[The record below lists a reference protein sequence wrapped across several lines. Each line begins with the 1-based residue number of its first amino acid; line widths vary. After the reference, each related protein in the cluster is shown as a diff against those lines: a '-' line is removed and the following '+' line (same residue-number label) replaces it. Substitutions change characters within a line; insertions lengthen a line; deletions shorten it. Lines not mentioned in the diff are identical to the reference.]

1 MEMFPPEPWVNVR
14 VWLDVFRMKYI
25 FSTVFGEM
33 VTVVVPPGVPE
44 KMSIS

>member
-1 MEMFPPEPWVNVR
+1 MEMSPPEPCVNVR
-14 VWLDVFRMKYI
+14 VWFEVFRMKYI

-33 VTVVVPPGVPE
+33 VTVVVPPGLPE